1 MTVKTA
7 CFPAVAEH
15 ADILATTCDEASEL
29 PHEQAMTTL
38 AAWITQQLALQAE
51 CSVIMVCTGNSRR
64 SILGATMGNIAAA
77 TLNLPVRFFS
87 GGTTPSAFNPR
98 TIRAL
103 QAIGV
108 QITASEEQTF
118 ESTTEGP
125 NPRYVIRWG
134 TGERSFATEFSK
146 TYDDPANPQHNFAAV
161 MVCTDAEQ
169 NCPLVP
175 GATLRVGMPFED
187 PKEFDGQPIEAEQY
201 AARRDEIGRV
211 LFQTLQRVRRPMAAR

>member
-15 ADILATTCDEASEL
+15 ADLLSASGDGVIGH
-29 PHEQAMTTL
+29 PHEHAM
-38 AAWITQQLALQAE
+38 AEISAWITRQMARQAE

-77 TLNLPVRFFS
+77 TLDLPVRFFS

-108 QITASEEQTF
+108 QITATVEQAAEGTAEE
-118 ESTTEGP
+118 P
-125 NPRYVIRWG
+125 NPRYLIRWG
-134 TGERSFATEFSK
+134 AGEQSFAIEFSK
-146 TYDDPANPQHNFAAV
+146 TYDDPANPQHDFAAV

-169 NCPLVP
+169 NCPLVL

-211 LFQTLQRVRRPMAAR
+211 LFQTLQRVRRPMAAP